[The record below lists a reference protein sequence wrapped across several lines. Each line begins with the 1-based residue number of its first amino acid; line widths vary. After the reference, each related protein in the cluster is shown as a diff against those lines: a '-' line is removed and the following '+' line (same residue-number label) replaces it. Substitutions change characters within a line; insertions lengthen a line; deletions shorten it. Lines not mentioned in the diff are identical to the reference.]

1 MGRNYLR
8 GCLKISFSR
17 GYPPERRITVNDYFV
32 VLPLIA
38 VPVDL
43 HPIRILTPAKNNKLP

>member
-1 MGRNYLR
+1 MGRNDLG

-17 GYPPERRITVNDYFV
+17 GYPLERRITVNDYFV

-43 HPIRILTPAKNNKLP
+43 HPIRILTPAKNKLP